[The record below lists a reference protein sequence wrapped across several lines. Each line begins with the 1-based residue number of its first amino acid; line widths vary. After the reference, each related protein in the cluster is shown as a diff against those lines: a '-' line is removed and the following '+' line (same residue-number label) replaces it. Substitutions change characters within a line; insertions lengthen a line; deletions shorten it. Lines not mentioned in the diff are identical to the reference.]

1 MMETLRQF
9 WAERAPR
16 ERMILGTG
24 ASIVL
29 IAVLYLV
36 LIEPAWTGIGRLE
49 RTLPQQRA
57 QAAELDALLG
67 EVKSL
72 KTQPQV
78 ATVSASEVKG
88 AIETSLKRAGLKASR
103 IVPLSDGDMQLT
115 FADVP
120 YSTWATWLAGVE
132 RELGARTAS
141 VVINGKDATP
151 GNVDAELA
159 LRLARK

>member
-1 MMETLRQF
+1 MMDTLRQF

-16 ERMILGTG
+16 ERMILGAG
-24 ASIVL
+24 ASVVL
-29 IAVLYLV
+29 IAVLYLM

-67 EVKSL
+67 ELKSL
-72 KTQPQV
+72 RTRPQV
-78 ATVSASEVKG
+78 ATVSSSEVRG
-88 AIETSLKRAGLKASR
+88 AIESSLTRVGLKASR
-103 IVPLSDGDMQLT
+103 IVPLSDGDIQLT
-115 FADVP
+115 FANVP
-120 YSTWATWLAGVE
+120 FSTWATWVAGIE

-141 VVINGKDATP
+141 VVITGKDATA
-151 GNVDAELA
+151 GNVDVELA